1 MHYSGLS
8 QENIVDIQ
16 AVFKKHSNI
25 EKVLLYGS
33 RAKGTFKPSSDI
45 DISLIGKD
53 ISLTLLNTIEN
64 ELDDL
69 LLPYKFDISIYH
81 QIENPDFLD
90 HIQRVGKEFYSVD

>member
-8 QENIVDIQ
+8 QENIDDIQ
-16 AVFKKHSNI
+16 AVFKKHPNI

-53 ISLTLLNTIEN
+53 ISLTQLNTIEN

-81 QIENPDFLD
+81 QIENPDFIA
-90 HIQRVGKEFYSVD
+90 HIQRVGEEFYSVD